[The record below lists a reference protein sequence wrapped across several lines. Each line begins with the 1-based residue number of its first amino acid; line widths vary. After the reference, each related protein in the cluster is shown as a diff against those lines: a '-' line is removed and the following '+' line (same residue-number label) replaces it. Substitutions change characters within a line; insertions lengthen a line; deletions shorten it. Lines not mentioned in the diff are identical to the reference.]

1 MPNYNFV
8 AGSYHTN
15 KLSSRLSS
23 SEVRFYTKTA
33 FFRFFAFCSNQLSR
47 MNYERDGQ
55 CLDSFLL
62 RYVTYAQHKMT
73 VNYR

>member
-33 FFRFFAFCSNQLSR
+33 FFRFFLRFARTNSAVWTMNEMVSVLTPFC
-47 MNYERDGQ
+47 
-55 CLDSFLL
+55 
-62 RYVTYAQHKMT
+62 YVTWRTHNTRWQ
-73 VNYR
+73 